1 MNGTATQTAPPAA
14 PWRNR
19 MVPGTAPAPIYA
31 DDPPMYDGRRPAP
44 PVTTADHAAL
54 AALNAPAS
62 IASRRAATARQDL
75 EDLL

>member
-1 MNGTATQTAPPAA
+1 
-14 PWRNR
+14 

-31 DDPPMYDGRRPAP
+31 DDPPMYDGRRLAP
-44 PVTTADHAAL
+44 PVTTADSAAL

-62 IASRRAATARQDL
+62 IARRRAVAARRDL